1 MYNDEDGNEE
11 EYDEIDEQ
19 EEQQQLQEE
28 QYARYNS
35 SKPPFSNNPAINIK
49 NKAGKAGREAAKQ
62 AVKATFNAV
71 KSLVMFIVS
80 NPIIL
85 VVILVILFIA
95 MIWFILSE
103 MLTKKVTASID
114 KYIMNSTTID
124 STAKDLYI
132 NRHSL
137 ILLKLSE
144 INELYDAF
152 IKDKSVTGDI
162 RRAMKIKVG
171 KNNVEKK
178 KAKQPNNSSS
188 GSSSGSSGSAITGT
202 FTPGQDGVRSDERV
216 KIITGSTN
224 PINSYMTGG
233 MYVHSNGSIGGVKVD
248 IVDITI
254 PVWRGSGDNKTEST
268 ATLQVNSKI
277 KDTVEAIFKEIHDDP
292 SKPVINE
299 IGCFRASDGYPGHPF
314 GTAIDINPNSNP
326 QIKEG
331 DYVGGVYAP
340 GSDPLSMDANH
351 AIVKVFTGKYGW
363 DWGGN
368 WSGFKDY
375 MHFSFMGG

>member
-1 MYNDEDGNEE
+1 MYNDEDENGVEE
-11 EYDEIDEQ
+11 EENYEDEYEQ
-19 EEQQQLQEE
+19 EEQ
-28 QYARYNS
+28 YSGYNS
-35 SKPPFSNNPAINIK
+35 SKPPLSNNPVINLK
-49 NKAGKAGREAAKQ
+49 NKAGKAGRDAAKRAGK
-62 AVKATFNAV
+62 AVFQAV
-71 KSLVMFIVS
+71 KSLVMFLVS
-80 NPIIL
+80 NPMILAVIIIF
-85 VVILVILFIA
+85 VILA
-95 MIWFILSE
+95 MIWLVLAE
-103 MLTKKVTASID
+103 ELTKKVTTSVD
-114 KYIMNSTTID
+114 KYILNSTTID
-124 STAKDLYI
+124 STAKDLYV

-137 ILLKLSE
+137 LLLKISE
-144 INELYDAF
+144 INEIYDSF
-152 IKDKSVTGDI
+152 VSDKSVTGDI

-178 KAKQPNNSSS
+178 KATQPKNPSSGS

-202 FTPGQDGVRSDERV
+202 FTPGNDGVRSDERV

-224 PINSYMTGG
+224 PISSYMTGG

-248 IVDITI
+248 IVDVTI
-254 PVWRGSGDNKTEST
+254 PVWKGSGDNKTEST
-268 ATLQVNSKI
+268 ASLQVNSKI
-277 KDTVEAIFKEIHDDP
+277 KDTVEAIFKEIHADP

-299 IGCFRASDGYPGHPF
+299 IGCFRASYAYPGHPF

-331 DYVGGVYAP
+331 DYVGGTYAP